1 MTDLL
6 ASPPNL
12 NHTYFRIYENYDE
25 ALREEKEWKRH
36 DINSH
41 DARQYWICQ
50 QTTISQVDSQS
61 MICHNVSNN
70 CMLHETYLCRCHEI
84 SSKELIKECVGKLG
98 QQPPTQYYCGFCT
111 SSVKKCL
118 GKGKDAWHERFNPFG
133 DHMEYGDQLL
143 LSGHDSH
150 EFREGYESAQKGQV
164 RKHLPGT
171 RTRYR
176 TKPLWKKRRWWERR
190 RGRRFLS
197 FV

>member
-25 ALREEKEWKRH
+25 ALREEREWRRH

-50 QTTISQVDSQS
+50 QTTISQADNQS

-70 CMLHETYLCRCHEI
+70 CMLHETHLCRCHKI

-98 QQPPTQYYCGFCT
+98 QQPATAVLLWLLYQLCQEVLRKRVGCVART
-111 SSVKKCL
+111 L
-118 GKGKDAWHERFNPFG
+118 QPF
-133 DHMEYGDQLL
+133 
-143 LSGHDSH
+143 
-150 EFREGYESAQKGQV
+150 R
-164 RKHLPGT
+164 
-171 RTRYR
+171 
-176 TKPLWKKRRWWERR
+176 
-190 RGRRFLS
+190 
-197 FV
+197 